1 LGLAGDPY
9 LDCNSGLCE
18 KLVKKIMRESVVI
31 IVEVINVFNKRR
43 LSSCETYSYD

>member
-31 IVEVINVFNKRR
+31 IVEVNILLMF
-43 LSSCETYSYD
+43 LIIED